1 MLGTKTKKIILYAL
15 LACTIA
21 LLCLTSF
28 IIWLKTASAPVSHQK
43 SEVYLSVKRGDSF
56 VRILSELK
64 KNGLARSEKAAK
76 FLYWWNNYSLKAG
89 YYQLGPHLS
98 LNEILAILHG
108 GKEHLTR
115 VTIPEGSNIYE
126 IPDILRER
134 GFSQTADELS
144 PLLFDRVYLSKNG
157 IRLPSAEGYLFPSTY
172 FLPRNISGEEL
183 FGTMLDTF
191 REKTRELFQNLSAE
205 DQEKALIMASII
217 EKEAVV
223 AQERPLISSVFHNRL
238 RLKMKLQADPTVRY
252 ASKNFNDPIRRSQ
265 LRLQSPYNTYFAP
278 GLPPG
283 PICNPGLSSIKA
295 ALSPE
300 SSDFLFFVSKY
311 DGTGEHHFSRSNREH
326 INFRRQNDQK
336 LKEQNR

>member
-1 MLGTKTKKIILYAL
+1 MLGTKTKKIILSAI
-15 LACTIA
+15 LACA
-21 LLCLTSF
+21 VFLLCLTAF
-28 IIWLKTASAPVSHQK
+28 IIWLKTASAPVSLQK
-43 SEVYLSVKRGDSF
+43 QEIPLSVKRGDSF
-56 VRILSELK
+56 ARVLSELK
-64 KNGLARSEKAAK
+64 KNGLVRSEKAAK
-76 FLYWWNNYSLKAG
+76 FIYWWKNYRVKAG
-89 YYQLGPHLS
+89 YYVVGPHLS
-98 LNEILAILHG
+98 LNEILTLLHE

-126 IPDILRER
+126 IPEILRGL
-134 GFSQTADELS
+134 GFNQTADELT

-157 IRLPSAEGYLFPSTY
+157 IRFASAEGYLFPSTY
-172 FLPRNISGEEL
+172 FLPRNISGEDF
-183 FGTMLDTF
+183 FGTMLETF
-191 REKTRELFQNLSAE
+191 KEQTRELFQNLSLE
-205 DQEKALIMASII
+205 EQEKALIMASII

-265 LRLQSPYNTYFAP
+265 LRLESPYNTYHAP

-283 PICNPGLSSIKA
+283 PICNPGLSSLKA

-300 SSDFLFFVSKY
+300 ASDYLFFVSKY
-311 DGTGEHHFSRSNREH
+311 DGTGEHYFSRSNREH